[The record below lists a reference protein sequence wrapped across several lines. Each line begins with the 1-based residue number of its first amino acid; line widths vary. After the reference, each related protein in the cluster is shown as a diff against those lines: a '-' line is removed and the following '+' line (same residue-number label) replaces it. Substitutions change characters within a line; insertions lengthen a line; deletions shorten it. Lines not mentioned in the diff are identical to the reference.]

1 MRLPVT
7 RFTANARGNFAI
19 VSALLMA
26 PLIIGAGLAVDITSM
41 NRAKAALQQ
50 AMDSASLAIAREGD
64 GVSDAEAEKIAREF
78 VATNFDGKTSRIA
91 VKRDGTA
98 VTVSAATNVKLSF
111 AGLLGYTDAAV
122 RASSTADIAYV
133 SYEIGLVLDTTGS
146 MAGGK
151 LQAMKDAVLGLIDT
165 MSAQVPDK
173 DQLKFALV
181 PFSAFVNIGDRFSP
195 TFDAL
200 GNQRGD
206 GANWLDMK
214 GLADIPQVE
223 FRKGTSRF
231 EVFHHIGQKWAGC
244 VESRVASGGKN
255 YDAEDIAPDPSKPD
269 TLFEPA
275 FAIDEGD
282 TGGYKNNY
290 IASNVDPLDKSLL
303 GLIKKML
310 KYGVNLNPLGI
321 PLSINLWGAPPKM
334 DLSGGKGPNAGC
346 GTQPIMALSDDYKTL
361 KDNVNAL
368 QASGNTNIMEGVAWG
383 TRVLSPKPPF
393 TEGLDP
399 AVEKHPVKKIMIVL
413 TDGSNTFGNNG
424 TGLGSAYSSF
434 GYLVDGRL
442 GTTTGNASVT
452 NSLMNAKTLD
462 ACDNAKSEGIELYTI
477 RLEEP
482 NVKTGMMLKD
492 CATDAAHFFDAP
504 SRNDLDAVFKA
515 IKTSIT
521 KVRLAS

>member
-1 MRLPVT
+1 MRLSV
-7 RFTANARGNFAI
+7 RRLAADARGNFAI
-19 VSALLMA
+19 VSALLMI
-26 PLIIGAGLAVDITSM
+26 PLAMVAGLAVDVTSM

-50 AMDSASLAIAREGD
+50 ALDSASLAIARQGMNITDD
-64 GVSDAEAEKIAREF
+64 GAKAIAEEF
-78 VATNFDGKTSRIA
+78 VASNFDGKTGRID

-98 VTVSAATNVKLSF
+98 VTVSGAATVKLSF
-111 AGLLGYTDAAV
+111 ASLLGYDDAAV
-122 RASSTADIAYV
+122 HASSTADVAYV

-181 PFSAFVNIGDRFSP
+181 PFSAFVNVGDQFSP
-195 TFDAL
+195 SFDAL
-200 GNQRGD
+200 GNQRND
-206 GANWLDMK
+206 GASWLDMAGK
-214 GLADIPQVE
+214 ANIPQVE
-223 FRKGTSRF
+223 FKKGTSRF
-231 EVFHHIGQKWAGC
+231 EVFHHLGQKWGGC
-244 VESRVASGGKN
+244 VESRPAKGSKH
-255 YDAEDIAPDPSKPD
+255 YDTQDIAPDPSKPD

-290 IASNVDPLDKSLL
+290 IASNVDPRDKSVL

-321 PLSINLWGAPPKM
+321 PLSINLWGAPPRM

-346 GTQPIMALSDDYKTL
+346 DTQPIVALSSDYRTVEDK
-361 KDNVNAL
+361 VNAL
-368 QASGNTNIMEGVAWG
+368 KAAGNTNIMEGVAWG
-383 TRVLSPKPPF
+383 TRVLSPQPPF
-393 TEGLDP
+393 TDGLDP
-399 AVEKHPVKKIMIVL
+399 AKTDHPVKKIMIVL
-413 TDGSNTFGNNG
+413 TDGSNNFGNNS

-442 GTTTGNASVT
+442 GTTTGNAAAT
-452 NSLMNAKTLD
+452 NSLMNEKTID
-462 ACDNAKSEGIELYTI
+462 ACANAKSEGIELYTI

-482 NVKTGMMLKD
+482 DVKTGMMLKD
-492 CATDAAHFFDAP
+492 CATDTAHFFDAP

>member
-1 MRLPVT
+1 MRLVVT
-7 RFTANARGNFAI
+7 RFAANARGNFAI

-26 PLIIGAGLAVDITSM
+26 PLIIGAGLAVDVTSM
-41 NRAKAALQQ
+41 NRAKDALQR
-50 AMDSASLAIAREGD
+50 AMDSASLAIAREGQS
-64 GVSDAEAEKIAREF
+64 VSDDDAAKIARQL
-78 VATNFDGKTSRIA
+78 VASNYDGQTNGINVD
-91 VKRDGTA
+91 RDGTA
-98 VTVSAATNVKLSF
+98 VTVSAISNVKLSF
-111 AGLLGYTDAAV
+111 ASLLGYSYASV
-122 RASSTADIAYV
+122 RASSTADVAYI

-151 LQAMKDAVLGLIDT
+151 LQSMKDAVLGLIDT

-181 PFSAFVNIGDRFSP
+181 PFSAFVNVGDQFSP
-195 TFDAL
+195 SFDAM
-200 GNQRGD
+200 GNQRND

-214 GLADIPQVE
+214 GKANIPQVE
-223 FRKGTSRF
+223 FKKGTSRF
-231 EVFHHIGQKWAGC
+231 DIFHHLGQKWAGC
-244 VESRVASGGKN
+244 VESRVASSGKN
-255 YDAEDIAPDPSKPD
+255 YDSEDIAPDPSKPD

-310 KYGVNLNPLGI
+310 KYGINLNPLGI

-346 GTQPIMALSDDYKTL
+346 NTQPIVALSDDYKTL
-361 KDNVNAL
+361 KDKVNAF
-368 QASGNTNIMEGVAWG
+368 QAAGNTNIMEGVAWG
-383 TRVLSPKPPF
+383 TRVLSPQPPF
-393 TEGLDP
+393 SEGLDP
-399 AVEKHPVKKIMIVL
+399 SKEKHPVKKVMIVL
-413 TDGSNTFGNNG
+413 TDGSNTFGNNS

-434 GYLVDGRL
+434 GFLVDGRL
-442 GTTTGNASVT
+442 GTTSGNATVT
-452 NSLMNAKTLD
+452 NGLMNDKTIE
-462 ACDNAKSEGIELYTI
+462 ACDNAKAQGIELYTI

-482 NVKTGMMLKD
+482 DVKTGMMLKD

-504 SRNDLDAVFKA
+504 SRNDLDAVFKS
-515 IKTSIT
+515 IKTKIT
-521 KVRLAS
+521 NVRLAS

>member
-1 MRLPVT
+1 MR
-7 RFTANARGNFAI
+7 FAANARGNFAI

-26 PLIIGAGLAVDITSM
+26 PLVIGAGLAVDITSM
-41 NRAKAALQQ
+41 NRAKDALQR
-50 AMDSASLAIAREGD
+50 AMDSASLAIAREGEK
-64 GVSDAEAEKIAREF
+64 VSDADAGKIASEF
-78 VATNFDGKTSRIA
+78 VATNFGGKTGRID
-91 VKRDGTA
+91 VKRVGSA
-98 VTVSAATNVKLSF
+98 VTVSASADIKLSF
-111 AGLLGYTDAAV
+111 AALLGYTEATV

-165 MSAQVPDK
+165 MSEQVPDRN
-173 DQLKFALV
+173 QLKFALV
-181 PFSAFVNIGDRFSP
+181 PFSAFVNVGDRFGP

-200 GNQRGD
+200 GNQRND
-206 GANWLDMK
+206 GANWIDMK
-214 GLADIPQVE
+214 GLANIPQVE

-231 EVFHHIGQKWAGC
+231 EVLHHIGQKWGGC
-244 VESRVASGGKN
+244 VESRVAAAGKAL
-255 YDAEDIAPDPSKPD
+255 DSEDIAPDPSKPD

-282 TGGYKNNY
+282 TGGYRNNY
-290 IASNVDPLDKSLL
+290 IASPVDPLDKSLP

-321 PLSINLWGAPPKM
+321 PLAINLWGAPPKM

-346 GTQPIMALSDDYKTL
+346 NTQPIVALTSDYKTL
-361 KDNVNAL
+361 EDKVNAL
-368 QASGNTNIMEGVAWG
+368 TAAGNTNIMEGVAWG
-383 TRVLSPKPPF
+383 ARVLSPQPPF
-393 TEGLDP
+393 TDGLDP
-399 AVEKHPVKKIMIVL
+399 AKVDHPVKKVMIVL
-413 TDGSNTFGNNG
+413 TDGSNNFGNNG

-442 GTTTGNASVT
+442 GTTTGNAATT
-452 NSLMNAKTLD
+452 NGLMNAKTLD
-462 ACDNAKSEGIELYTI
+462 ACTNAKSEGIELYTI

-482 NVKTGMMLKD
+482 DVKTGMMLKD

-504 SRNDLDAVFKA
+504 SRNDLDAVFKS
-515 IKTSIT
+515 IKTKIT
-521 KVRLAS
+521 NVRLAS